1 MQLTRPAIL
10 GGAPILTDPVPLARP
25 TLDADPDLLATFR
38 DVLSSGIVTKGR
50 HLAELERE
58 VADFLGVG
66 HAVLV
71 SSCTSGLM
79 LTLRCLDLHGEVV
92 LPSFTFMASG
102 HAVVWNGLEPVF
114 ADIDPHTFAVD
125 PERVADEVT
134 DRTAALLAVH
144 TFGSPC
150 DVDALAKIAAERG
163 VPLVVD
169 AAAAFGGRY
178 PDGSPVGGRGTAEV
192 FSLSP
197 TKPFTTGEGGIVATN
212 DGELAREL
220 RVGRDYGNAGDYDS
234 RFVGL
239 NARMPELS
247 AVLGRHHLP
256 LLPALIE
263 RRQELADRY
272 RAGLSGLPGIGF
284 QRVPPGARSTY
295 KDLCLTVSA
304 SGFGLDRDTLAAA
317 LRAEGVAT
325 RAYFDPP
332 LHRQTAYRRFA
343 ASGKSLPHSEELA
356 GRALAVPLYSHLPEH
371 LVDRICEVVRRIHE
385 HAAEITARTAPDAG

>member
-1 MQLTRPAIL
+1 MKLTRPAIL
-10 GGAPILTDPVPLARP
+10 GGPPILADPVPLARP
-25 TLDADPDLLATFR
+25 TIATDPDLLAAFH

-58 VADFLGVG
+58 VADLLGVA

-71 SSCTSGLM
+71 ASCTGGLM
-79 LTLRCLDLHGEVV
+79 LTLRCLDLHGDIV

-102 HAVVWNGLEPVF
+102 HAAVWNGLEPVF
-114 ADIDPHTFAVD
+114 ADIDPHTFAVA
-125 PERVADEVT
+125 PGSVADEVT
-134 DRTAALLAVH
+134 GRTAALLAVH

-163 VPLVVD
+163 VPLVID
-169 AAAAFGGRY
+169 AAPAFGGRY

-197 TKPFTTGEGGIVATN
+197 TKPFTTGEGGIIATN
-212 DGELAREL
+212 DGDLAREL
-220 RVGRDYGNAGDYDS
+220 RIGRDYGNAGDYDS
-234 RFVGL
+234 RFIGL

-247 AVLGRHHLP
+247 AVLGRHNLP
-256 LLPALIE
+256 RLPALIE

-272 RAGLSGLPGIGF
+272 RAGLSDLPGIGF
-284 QRVPPGARSTY
+284 QRIPPGARSTY
-295 KDLCLTVSA
+295 KDFCLTVSA
-304 SGFGLDRDTLAAA
+304 AEFLLDRDTLADA

-332 LHRQTAYRRFA
+332 LHRQTAYQRFA
-343 ASGKSLPHSEELA
+343 GSRKPLPHSEELA
-356 GRALAVPLYSHLPEH
+356 AKALAVPLYSHMPEH
-371 LVDRICEVVRRIHE
+371 LVDRICEVVHRIHQ
-385 HAAEITARTAPDAG
+385 HGPEITARRVPDAG